1 MNFRFCDPFHIS
13 AQSDNWF
20 RRYDCYFTMCVP
32 MFYNVKDLWRLT
44 QKWLWMFINLVT
56 KNVKHWKLGRCSP
69 DRRRAMVNPL
79 KRKNESRE
87 VVYDGGNNL
96 PLSLRACS
104 PSENA
109 MHAHSM
115 FVRCCQSSLQAT
127 WDGRNFL
134 PNHKSQKNPHQSIAL
149 ICISRSC

>member
-1 MNFRFCDPFHIS
+1 
-13 AQSDNWF
+13 
-20 RRYDCYFTMCVP
+20 
-32 MFYNVKDLWRLT
+32 
-44 QKWLWMFINLVT
+44 MFINLVT
-56 KNVKHWKLGRCSP
+56 KNLKHWKLGRCSP

-134 PNHKSQKNPHQSIAL
+134 PNHKSQKKPAPIYSANLYFKVLL
-149 ICISRSC
+149 INGQKLMGRYLRSHSLSLKHFFCLTSKLFPSVL